1 MEQNDREYRDMLNE
15 GLKKVE
21 PSDELHAKVRGS
33 IARNVAHVRRRN
45 AALRTVA
52 VAIVLTMAL
61 SSVTPVFG
69 RNGTLPQ
76 VITAMAAER
85 QAQKMNK
92 KLGTATVQ
100 QTSAALQAS
109 AATVQAVNDSALSE
123 TDSILALVISE
134 RSGKSIDEVLALRKQ
149 GLGWGI
155 IMAQLDVSGHDVGK
169 AMSEAQ
175 EVAVAGTQ
183 EQQQEQ
189 ARGKVTLVT
198 ATLLHIDGYAHDLVL
213 ATGTKV
219 EQVGAGNMTVAAI
232 KIGQMVQVHVSL
244 TGTTYTATQ
253 VHIEDKYVKTDTAKN
268 TDSANDTQGEQQ
280 KTSNGQQARGKV
292 TLVTAT
298 LLHIDGYAH
307 DIVLATGTKVEQVG
321 AGNMTVAAI
330 KIGQMVQV
338 HVSLTGTTYTATQV
352 HIEDKY
358 VKTDKTTDEDQ
369 QTDPS
374 VKTWQ
379 GTIASVVPQTGN
391 NPINESMIGT
401 VALTAESG
409 QPTFYWVLPTSVLQ
423 DASHHTLTL
432 AALQALPNLTTQK
445 VTIQGRLLADGSV
458 DIVKLMV
465 TTTGTTTNPGKGKGN
480 DKSGNN

>member
-1 MEQNDREYRDMLNE
+1 
-15 GLKKVE
+15 
-21 PSDELHAKVRGS
+21 
-33 IARNVAHVRRRN
+33 
-45 AALRTVA
+45 
-52 VAIVLTMAL
+52 
-61 SSVTPVFG
+61 
-69 RNGTLPQ
+69 
-76 VITAMAAER
+76 
-85 QAQKMNK
+85 
-92 KLGTATVQ
+92 
-100 QTSAALQAS
+100 
-109 AATVQAVNDSALSE
+109 
-123 TDSILALVISE
+123 
-134 RSGKSIDEVLALRKQ
+134 
-149 GLGWGI
+149 
-155 IMAQLDVSGHDVGK
+155 
-169 AMSEAQ
+169 
-175 EVAVAGTQ
+175 
-183 EQQQEQ
+183 
-189 ARGKVTLVT
+189 
-198 ATLLHIDGYAHDLVL
+198 
-213 ATGTKV
+213 
-219 EQVGAGNMTVAAI
+219 
-232 KIGQMVQVHVSL
+232 
-244 TGTTYTATQ
+244 
-253 VHIEDKYVKTDTAKN
+253 
-268 TDSANDTQGEQQ
+268 
-280 KTSNGQQARGKV
+280 
-292 TLVTAT
+292 
-298 LLHIDGYAH
+298 
-307 DIVLATGTKVEQVG
+307 
-321 AGNMTVAAI
+321 MTVAAI